1 VRFFLC
7 DKSIAFFSPLFTTEK
22 MSFTEQMRAAAL
34 GVDEA
39 LEMLRKRREE
49 IRRAD
54 AERGKRAEEDLEED
68 GNGSPLFTEEMRA
81 AALGVEEALEM
92 LRKRREEIR
101 RADVERGKR
110 AEEDSEEDGHGSL
123 LSEGGVLGAGPPKV
137 GSSHEVKLVHLKL
150 MKNND
155 GMVTVFEKEEE
166 DDGKKT
172 KKTKS
177 SSVKMMMAL
186 RYTHERAPA
195 ADARKPVRVVRRK
208 NNTTT
213 NNNERGVV
221 EIEFRNKEEE
231 KSGIRYRGVT
241 STSGGGGGGGRA
253 TTKTKK
259 KKKKSDGKEEGEKE
273 TADDADEDEDED
285 DEDDE
290 DDDNVECAILF
301 DGKTIELRVL
311 DETVAGLR
319 VQRKRED
326 EEESGIVSKRLD
338 IGDAADV
345 KNKRKKVNL

>member
-1 VRFFLC
+1 MRFFLC
-7 DKSIAFFSPLFTTEK
+7 DKSIAFFSPLFTEK
-22 MSFTEQMRAAAL
+22 MNE
-34 GVDEA
+34 
-39 LEMLRKRREE
+39 K
-49 IRRAD
+49 
-54 AERGKRAEEDLEED
+54 
-68 GNGSPLFTEEMRA
+68 MRA

-101 RADVERGKR
+101 REDAERGKR
-110 AEEDSEEDGHGSL
+110 AEEDSEEDGNGSL
-123 LSEGGVLGAGPPKV
+123 LSEGVVVGADPPKV
-137 GSSHEVKLVHLKL
+137 GSSHEVKLVSLNSA
-150 MKNND
+150 MKNNHND
-155 GMVTVFEKEEE
+155 GMVTVLEKEEE

-213 NNNERGVV
+213 NNNNERGVV

-241 STSGGGGGGGRA
+241 STSGGGGGGGGRA

-259 KKKKSDGKEEGEKE
+259 KKKKSDGKEEEEKE

>member
-1 VRFFLC
+1 MSSSSYSSVSVSFDVRSLAQPIRRRRRHLIFLLNFVSVFLCAFFLC
-7 DKSIAFFSPLFTTEK
+7 DKSIAFFSPLFTEK
-22 MSFTEQMRAAAL
+22 MNE
-34 GVDEA
+34 
-39 LEMLRKRREE
+39 K
-49 IRRAD
+49 
-54 AERGKRAEEDLEED
+54 
-68 GNGSPLFTEEMRA
+68 MRA

-101 RADVERGKR
+101 REDAERGKR
-110 AEEDSEEDGHGSL
+110 AEEDSEEDGNGSL

-155 GMVTVFEKEEE
+155 GMVTVLEKEEE

-213 NNNERGVV
+213 NNNNERGVV

-241 STSGGGGGGGRA
+241 STSGGGGGGGGARRRRRRRKRRRA
-253 TTKTKK
+253 MEKKRKKRKPPTMRMKTKMKTTKTTKTMITWNVQ
-259 KKKKSDGKEEGEKE
+259 SYSMEKPSSFACW
-273 TADDADEDEDED
+273 TKPSP
-285 DEDDE
+285 
-290 DDDNVECAILF
+290 V
-301 DGKTIELRVL
+301 
-311 DETVAGLR
+311 
-319 VQRKRED
+319 
-326 EEESGIVSKRLD
+326 
-338 IGDAADV
+338 
-345 KNKRKKVNL
+345 

>member
-1 VRFFLC
+1 
-7 DKSIAFFSPLFTTEK
+7 
-22 MSFTEQMRAAAL
+22 MSFTEKMRAAAL
-34 GVDEA
+34 GVEEA

-54 AERGKRAEEDLEED
+54 AERGKRAEEDSEED
-68 GNGSPLFTEEMRA
+68 GNGS
-81 AALGVEEALEM
+81 
-92 LRKRREEIR
+92 
-101 RADVERGKR
+101 
-110 AEEDSEEDGHGSL
+110 L
-123 LSEGGVLGAGPPKV
+123 LSEGVVVGAGQPKV
-137 GSSHEVKLVHLKL
+137 GSSHEVKLVHLNSA
-150 MKNND
+150 MKNNHND

-172 KKTKS
+172 KKTK
-177 SSVKMMMAL
+177 SVKMMMAL

-259 KKKKSDGKEEGEKE
+259 KKKKSDGKEEEEKE
-273 TADDADEDEDED
+273 TADDADEDE

>member
-1 VRFFLC
+1 
-7 DKSIAFFSPLFTTEK
+7 
-22 MSFTEQMRAAAL
+22 MRAAAL
-34 GVDEA
+34 GVEEA

-54 AERGKRAEEDLEED
+54 AERGKRAEEDSEED
-68 GNGSPLFTEEMRA
+68 GNGS
-81 AALGVEEALEM
+81 
-92 LRKRREEIR
+92 
-101 RADVERGKR
+101 
-110 AEEDSEEDGHGSL
+110 L
-123 LSEGGVLGAGPPKV
+123 LSEGVALGAGQPKV
-137 GSSHEVKLVHLKL
+137 GSSHEVKLVHLNSA
-150 MKNND
+150 MKNKHND
-155 GMVTVFEKEEE
+155 GMVTVLEKEEE

-208 NNTTT
+208 NNTTN

-259 KKKKSDGKEEGEKE
+259 KKKKSDGKEEEEKE

-301 DGKTIELRVL
+301 DGKTIEFRVL

-326 EEESGIVSKRLD
+326 EEESGIVWKRLD

>member
-1 VRFFLC
+1 
-7 DKSIAFFSPLFTTEK
+7 
-22 MSFTEQMRAAAL
+22 MRAAAL
-34 GVDEA
+34 GGVEAA
-39 LEMLRKRREE
+39 LETLRKRREE
-49 IRRAD
+49 IRRED
-54 AERGKRAEEDLEED
+54 AESREREDAGLEED
-68 GNGSPLFTEEMRA
+68 DN
-81 AALGVEEALEM
+81 
-92 LRKRREEIR
+92 
-101 RADVERGKR
+101 
-110 AEEDSEEDGHGSL
+110 GSL
-123 LSEGGVLGAGPPKV
+123 LSEGGVGEGQPKV
-137 GSSHEVKLVHLKL
+137 GSSHEVKLVHLNSA
-150 MKNND
+150 MKNNHND
-155 GMVTVFEKEEE
+155 GMVTVLEKEEE

-177 SSVKMMMAL
+177 GKMMIAL

-259 KKKKSDGKEEGEKE
+259 RKKKSDGKEEEEKE

-301 DGKTIELRVL
+301 DGKSIELRVL

>member
-1 VRFFLC
+1 MN
-7 DKSIAFFSPLFTTEK
+7 EK
-22 MSFTEQMRAAAL
+22 MRAAAL
-34 GVDEA
+34 GVEEA

-54 AERGKRAEEDLEED
+54 AERGKRAEEDSEED
-68 GNGSPLFTEEMRA
+68 GN
-81 AALGVEEALEM
+81 
-92 LRKRREEIR
+92 
-101 RADVERGKR
+101 
-110 AEEDSEEDGHGSL
+110 GSL

-137 GSSHEVKLVHLKL
+137 GSSHEVKLVHLNSA
-150 MKNND
+150 MKNNHND
-155 GMVTVFEKEEE
+155 GMVTVLEKEEE
-166 DDGKKT
+166 DDGKKKT

-177 SSVKMMMAL
+177 VKMVTMAL

-195 ADARKPVRVVRRK
+195 ADARKSVRVVRRK

-213 NNNERGVV
+213 NNNERGVIEV
-221 EIEFRNKEEE
+221 EFRNKEEE

-259 KKKKSDGKEEGEKE
+259 KKKKSDEKEEEEKE
-273 TADDADEDEDED
+273 TADDADEDEDEDD

-301 DGKTIELRVL
+301 DGKAIELRVL

>member
-1 VRFFLC
+1 MN
-7 DKSIAFFSPLFTTEK
+7 EK
-22 MSFTEQMRAAAL
+22 MRAAAL
-34 GVDEA
+34 GVEEA

-54 AERGKRAEEDLEED
+54 AERGKRAEEDSEED
-68 GNGSPLFTEEMRA
+68 GNGS
-81 AALGVEEALEM
+81 
-92 LRKRREEIR
+92 
-101 RADVERGKR
+101 
-110 AEEDSEEDGHGSL
+110 L
-123 LSEGGVLGAGPPKV
+123 LSEGVVVGTGQPKV
-137 GSSHEVKLVHLKL
+137 GSSHEVKLVSLNSA
-150 MKNND
+150 MKNNHND
-155 GMVTVFEKEEE
+155 GMVTVLEKEEE

-195 ADARKPVRVVRRK
+195 ADARKSVRVVRRK

-259 KKKKSDGKEEGEKE
+259 KKKKSDGKEEEEKE

-326 EEESGIVSKRLD
+326 EEESGIVWKRLD

>member
-1 VRFFLC
+1 MSSSSYSSVSVSFDVRSLAQPIRRRRRHLIFLLNFVSVFLCAFFLC
-7 DKSIAFFSPLFTTEK
+7 DKSIAFFSPLFTEK
-22 MSFTEQMRAAAL
+22 MNE
-34 GVDEA
+34 
-39 LEMLRKRREE
+39 K
-49 IRRAD
+49 
-54 AERGKRAEEDLEED
+54 
-68 GNGSPLFTEEMRA
+68 MRA

-101 RADVERGKR
+101 REDAERGKR
-110 AEEDSEEDGHGSL
+110 AEEDSEEDGNGSL
-123 LSEGGVLGAGPPKV
+123 LSEGGVVRCRSAKGGILARGETR
-137 GSSHEVKLVHLKL
+137 SSEFCDEKQH
-150 MKNND
+150 ND
-155 GMVTVFEKEEE
+155 GMVTVLEKEEE

-259 KKKKSDGKEEGEKE
+259 KKKKSDGKEEEEKE

>member
-1 VRFFLC
+1 
-7 DKSIAFFSPLFTTEK
+7 
-22 MSFTEQMRAAAL
+22 
-34 GVDEA
+34 
-39 LEMLRKRREE
+39 
-49 IRRAD
+49 
-54 AERGKRAEEDLEED
+54 
-68 GNGSPLFTEEMRA
+68 
-81 AALGVEEALEM
+81 
-92 LRKRREEIR
+92 
-101 RADVERGKR
+101 
-110 AEEDSEEDGHGSL
+110 
-123 LSEGGVLGAGPPKV
+123 
-137 GSSHEVKLVHLKL
+137 
-150 MKNND
+150 
-155 GMVTVFEKEEE
+155 
-166 DDGKKT
+166 
-172 KKTKS
+172 
-177 SSVKMMMAL
+177 MMMAL

-259 KKKKSDGKEEGEKE
+259 KKKKSDEKEEEEKE
-273 TADDADEDEDED
+273 TADDADEDE

>member
-1 VRFFLC
+1 MSEAWRSQSGDGDGIFFLLNFVSVFLCAFFLC
-7 DKSIAFFSPLFTTEK
+7 DSRLLFSPLFTEK
-22 MSFTEQMRAAAL
+22 MNE
-34 GVDEA
+34 
-39 LEMLRKRREE
+39 K
-49 IRRAD
+49 
-54 AERGKRAEEDLEED
+54 
-68 GNGSPLFTEEMRA
+68 MRA

-101 RADVERGKR
+101 REDVERGKR
-110 AEEDSEEDGHGSL
+110 AEEDSEEDGNGSL

-137 GSSHEVKLVHLKL
+137 GSSHEVKLVHLNSA
-150 MKNND
+150 MKNNHND
-155 GMVTVFEKEEE
+155 GMVTVLEKEEE

-259 KKKKSDGKEEGEKE
+259 KKKKSDGKEEEEKE

>member
-1 VRFFLC
+1 MRQ
-7 DKSIAFFSPLFTTEK
+7 SIAFFATLFTEK
-22 MSFTEQMRAAAL
+22 MRAAAL
-34 GVDEA
+34 G
-39 LEMLRKRREE
+39 L
-49 IRRAD
+49 
-54 AERGKRAEEDLEED
+54 
-68 GNGSPLFTEEMRA
+68 
-81 AALGVEEALEM
+81 EEALEM

-101 RADVERGKR
+101 REDIERGKR
-110 AEEDSEEDGHGSL
+110 VEEDLEEDGNGSL
-123 LSEGGVLGAGPPKV
+123 LSEGVVVGAGQPKV
-137 GSSHEVKLVHLKL
+137 GSSHEVKLVHLNSA
-150 MKNND
+150 MKNNHND
-155 GMVTVFEKEEE
+155 GMVTVLEKEEE

-241 STSGGGGGGGRA
+241 STSGGGGGGGGRA

-259 KKKKSDGKEEGEKE
+259 KKKKSDEKEEEEKE
-273 TADDADEDEDED
+273 TADDADEDEDEDD

-301 DGKTIELRVL
+301 DGKAIELRVL

>member
-1 VRFFLC
+1 MRQ
-7 DKSIAFFSPLFTTEK
+7 SIAFSPLFTTEK
-22 MSFTEQMRAAAL
+22 MNEKMRAAAL
-34 GVDEA
+34 GVEEA

-54 AERGKRAEEDLEED
+54 AERGKRAEEDSDED
-68 GNGSPLFTEEMRA
+68 GNGSPLFTEKMRA

-110 AEEDSEEDGHGSL
+110 AEEDSEEDGNGSL

-155 GMVTVFEKEEE
+155 GMVTVLEKEEE

-259 KKKKSDGKEEGEKE
+259 KKKKSDGKEEEEKE

>member
-1 VRFFLC
+1 MSEAWRSQSGDGDGILFSFLILYLSFFVRFFLC

-22 MSFTEQMRAAAL
+22 MSFTEKMRAAAL
-34 GVDEA
+34 GVEEA

-54 AERGKRAEEDLEED
+54 AERGKRAEEDSEED
-68 GNGSPLFTEEMRA
+68 GN
-81 AALGVEEALEM
+81 
-92 LRKRREEIR
+92 
-101 RADVERGKR
+101 
-110 AEEDSEEDGHGSL
+110 GSL

-137 GSSHEVKLVHLKL
+137 GSSHEVKLVHLNSA
-150 MKNND
+150 MKNNHND
-155 GMVTVFEKEEE
+155 GMVTVLEKEEE

-177 SSVKMMMAL
+177 VKMMMMAL

-259 KKKKSDGKEEGEKE
+259 KKKKSDGKEDEEKE

>member
-1 VRFFLC
+1 MSEAWRSQSGDGDGILFSFLILYLSFFVRFFLC
-7 DKSIAFFSPLFTTEK
+7 DKSIAFFSPLFTEK
-22 MSFTEQMRAAAL
+22 MNEKMRAAAL

-49 IRRAD
+49 IRRED
-54 AERGKRAEEDLEED
+54 A
-68 GNGSPLFTEEMRA
+68 
-81 AALGVEEALEM
+81 
-92 LRKRREEIR
+92 
-101 RADVERGKR
+101 ERGKR
-110 AEEDSEEDGHGSL
+110 AEEDSEEDGNGSL

-155 GMVTVFEKEEE
+155 GMVTVLEKEEE

-259 KKKKSDGKEEGEKE
+259 KKKKSDGKEDEEKE

>member
-1 VRFFLC
+1 MSEAWRSQSGDGDGILFSFLILYLSFFVRFFLC

-34 GVDEA
+34 GV
-39 LEMLRKRREE
+39 
-49 IRRAD
+49 
-54 AERGKRAEEDLEED
+54 
-68 GNGSPLFTEEMRA
+68 
-81 AALGVEEALEM
+81 EEALEM

-101 RADVERGKR
+101 REDVERGKR
-110 AEEDSEEDGHGSL
+110 AEEDSEEDGNGSL

-137 GSSHEVKLVHLKL
+137 GSSHEVKLVHLNSA
-150 MKNND
+150 MKNNHND

-172 KKTKS
+172 KKTK
-177 SSVKMMMAL
+177 SVKMMMAL

-259 KKKKSDGKEEGEKE
+259 KKKKSDGKEEEEKE

-301 DGKTIELRVL
+301 DGKTIEFRVL

>member
-1 VRFFLC
+1 MRHQ
-7 DKSIAFFSPLFTTEK
+7 SIAFSPLFTTEK
-22 MSFTEQMRAAAL
+22 MNEKMRAAAL
-34 GVDEA
+34 GVEEA

-54 AERGKRAEEDLEED
+54 AERGKRAEEDSEED
-68 GNGSPLFTEEMRA
+68 GNGS
-81 AALGVEEALEM
+81 
-92 LRKRREEIR
+92 
-101 RADVERGKR
+101 
-110 AEEDSEEDGHGSL
+110 L
-123 LSEGGVLGAGPPKV
+123 LSEGVVVGAGQPKV
-137 GSSHEVKLVHLKL
+137 GSSHEVKLVSLNSA
-150 MKNND
+150 MKNNHND
-155 GMVTVFEKEEE
+155 GMVTVLEKEEE

-208 NNTTT
+208 NNTAT

-241 STSGGGGGGGRA
+241 STSGGGGGGGGRA

-259 KKKKSDGKEEGEKE
+259 KKKKSDGKEEEEKE

>member
-1 VRFFLC
+1 
-7 DKSIAFFSPLFTTEK
+7 
-22 MSFTEQMRAAAL
+22 MRAEAAS
-34 GVDEA
+34 VS
-39 LEMLRKRREE
+39 RRRRREE
-49 IRRAD
+49 EEEE
-54 AERGKRAEEDLEED
+54 ERGETDEEDLEED
-68 GNGSPLFTEEMRA
+68 DNGSR
-81 AALGVEEALEM
+81 
-92 LRKRREEIR
+92 
-101 RADVERGKR
+101 
-110 AEEDSEEDGHGSL
+110 
-123 LSEGGVLGAGPPKV
+123 LSEGVVLGAGQPKV
-137 GSSHEVKLVHLKL
+137 GSSHEVKLVSLNSA
-150 MKNND
+150 MKNNHND
-155 GMVTVFEKEEE
+155 GMVTVLEKEEE

-177 SSVKMMMAL
+177 GKMMIAL

-241 STSGGGGGGGRA
+241 STSGGGGGGGGRA

-259 KKKKSDGKEEGEKE
+259 RKKKSDGKEEEEKE

-301 DGKTIELRVL
+301 DGKSIELRVL

>member
-1 VRFFLC
+1 MLFFRHFLR
-7 DKSIAFFSPLFTTEK
+7 ATEK
-22 MSFTEQMRAAAL
+22 MSFTEKMRAAAL
-34 GVDEA
+34 GVEEA

-54 AERGKRAEEDLEED
+54 AERGKRAEEDSEED
-68 GNGSPLFTEEMRA
+68 GN
-81 AALGVEEALEM
+81 
-92 LRKRREEIR
+92 
-101 RADVERGKR
+101 
-110 AEEDSEEDGHGSL
+110 GSL

-137 GSSHEVKLVHLKL
+137 GSSHEVKLVHLNSA
-150 MKNND
+150 MKNNHND

-259 KKKKSDGKEEGEKE
+259 KKKKSDGKEEEEKE

-301 DGKTIELRVL
+301 DGKTIEFRVL

>member
-1 VRFFLC
+1 MN
-7 DKSIAFFSPLFTTEK
+7 EK
-22 MSFTEQMRAAAL
+22 MRAAAL
-34 GVDEA
+34 GVEEA

-54 AERGKRAEEDLEED
+54 AERGKRAEEDSEED
-68 GNGSPLFTEEMRA
+68 GNGS
-81 AALGVEEALEM
+81 
-92 LRKRREEIR
+92 
-101 RADVERGKR
+101 
-110 AEEDSEEDGHGSL
+110 L
-123 LSEGGVLGAGPPKV
+123 LSEGVVVGTGQPKV
-137 GSSHEVKLVHLKL
+137 GSSHEVKLVHLNSA
-150 MKNND
+150 MKNNHND
-155 GMVTVFEKEEE
+155 GMVTVLEKEEE

-177 SSVKMMMAL
+177 VKMMMMAL

-195 ADARKPVRVVRRK
+195 ADARKSVRVVRRK

-259 KKKKSDGKEEGEKE
+259 KKKKSDGKEEEEKE

-301 DGKTIELRVL
+301 DGKTIEFRVL

>member
-1 VRFFLC
+1 
-7 DKSIAFFSPLFTTEK
+7 
-22 MSFTEQMRAAAL
+22 MSFTEKMRAAAL
-34 GVDEA
+34 GVEEA

-54 AERGKRAEEDLEED
+54 AERGKRAEEDSEED
-68 GNGSPLFTEEMRA
+68 GN
-81 AALGVEEALEM
+81 
-92 LRKRREEIR
+92 
-101 RADVERGKR
+101 
-110 AEEDSEEDGHGSL
+110 GSL

-137 GSSHEVKLVHLKL
+137 GSSHEVKLVHLNSA
-150 MKNND
+150 MKNNHND

-177 SSVKMMMAL
+177 VKMMMMAL

-195 ADARKPVRVVRRK
+195 ADARKSVRVVRRK

-213 NNNERGVV
+213 NNNERGVI

-241 STSGGGGGGGRA
+241 STSGGGGGGGGRA

-259 KKKKSDGKEEGEKE
+259 KKKKSDGKEEEEKE

>member
-1 VRFFLC
+1 MSEAWRSQSGDGDGILFSFLILYLSFFVRFFLC
-7 DKSIAFFSPLFTTEK
+7 DKSIAFFSPLFTEK
-22 MSFTEQMRAAAL
+22 MNE
-34 GVDEA
+34 
-39 LEMLRKRREE
+39 K
-49 IRRAD
+49 
-54 AERGKRAEEDLEED
+54 
-68 GNGSPLFTEEMRA
+68 MRA

-101 RADVERGKR
+101 REDAERGKR
-110 AEEDSEEDGHGSL
+110 AEEDSEEDGNGSL

-155 GMVTVFEKEEE
+155 GMVTVLEKEEE

-259 KKKKSDGKEEGEKE
+259 KKKKSDGKEDEEKE

>member
-1 VRFFLC
+1 
-7 DKSIAFFSPLFTTEK
+7 
-22 MSFTEQMRAAAL
+22 MRAAAL
-34 GVDEA
+34 GLEAA
-39 LEMLRKRREE
+39 LETLRKRRED
-49 IRRAD
+49 IL
-54 AERGKRAEEDLEED
+54 RGETEDEEDN
-68 GNGSPLFTEEMRA
+68 NGS
-81 AALGVEEALEM
+81 
-92 LRKRREEIR
+92 
-101 RADVERGKR
+101 
-110 AEEDSEEDGHGSL
+110 
-123 LSEGGVLGAGPPKV
+123 LSEGVVVGAGQPKV
-137 GSSHEVKLVHLKL
+137 GSSHEMKLVLNSA
-150 MKNND
+150 MKNNNND
-155 GMVTVFEKEEE
+155 GMVTVLEKEEE

-177 SSVKMMMAL
+177 SSSSVKKMMMAL

-259 KKKKSDGKEEGEKE
+259 KKKKSDEKEEEEKE
-273 TADDADEDEDED
+273 TADDADEDED

-301 DGKTIELRVL
+301 DGKTIEFRVL

>member
-1 VRFFLC
+1 
-7 DKSIAFFSPLFTTEK
+7 
-22 MSFTEQMRAAAL
+22 MSFTEKMRAAAL
-34 GVDEA
+34 GVEEA

-54 AERGKRAEEDLEED
+54 AERGKRAEEDSEED
-68 GNGSPLFTEEMRA
+68 GN
-81 AALGVEEALEM
+81 
-92 LRKRREEIR
+92 
-101 RADVERGKR
+101 
-110 AEEDSEEDGHGSL
+110 GSL

-137 GSSHEVKLVHLKL
+137 GSSHEVKLVHLNSA
-150 MKNND
+150 MKNNHND

-172 KKTKS
+172 KKTK
-177 SSVKMMMAL
+177 SVKMMMAL

-259 KKKKSDGKEEGEKE
+259 KKKKSDEKEEEEKE
-273 TADDADEDEDED
+273 TADDADEDE

>member
-1 VRFFLC
+1 MN
-7 DKSIAFFSPLFTTEK
+7 EK
-22 MSFTEQMRAAAL
+22 
-34 GVDEA
+34 
-39 LEMLRKRREE
+39 
-49 IRRAD
+49 
-54 AERGKRAEEDLEED
+54 
-68 GNGSPLFTEEMRA
+68 MRA

-101 RADVERGKR
+101 REDVERGKR
-110 AEEDSEEDGHGSL
+110 AEEDSEEDGNGSL
-123 LSEGGVLGAGPPKV
+123 LSEGVVVGAGQPKV
-137 GSSHEVKLVHLKL
+137 GSSHEVKLVSLNSA
-150 MKNND
+150 MKNNHND
-155 GMVTVFEKEEE
+155 GMVTVLEKEEE

-241 STSGGGGGGGRA
+241 STSGGGGGGGGRA

-259 KKKKSDGKEEGEKE
+259 KKKKSDGKEEEEKE

>member
-1 VRFFLC
+1 
-7 DKSIAFFSPLFTTEK
+7 
-22 MSFTEQMRAAAL
+22 MRAAAL
-34 GVDEA
+34 GVEEA

-54 AERGKRAEEDLEED
+54 AERGKRAEEDSEED
-68 GNGSPLFTEEMRA
+68 GNGS
-81 AALGVEEALEM
+81 
-92 LRKRREEIR
+92 
-101 RADVERGKR
+101 
-110 AEEDSEEDGHGSL
+110 L
-123 LSEGGVLGAGPPKV
+123 LSEGVVVGAGQPKV
-137 GSSHEVKLVHLKL
+137 GSSHEVKLVHLNSA
-150 MKNND
+150 MKNNHND
-155 GMVTVFEKEEE
+155 GMVTMLEKEEE

-172 KKTKS
+172 RKTKS
-177 SSVKMMMAL
+177 VKMMMMAL

-259 KKKKSDGKEEGEKE
+259 KKKKSDGKEEEEKE

>member
-1 VRFFLC
+1 MSEAWRSQSGDGDGIFFLLNFVSVFLCAFFLC
-7 DKSIAFFSPLFTTEK
+7 DSRLLFSPLFTEK
-22 MSFTEQMRAAAL
+22 MNE
-34 GVDEA
+34 
-39 LEMLRKRREE
+39 K
-49 IRRAD
+49 
-54 AERGKRAEEDLEED
+54 
-68 GNGSPLFTEEMRA
+68 MRA

-110 AEEDSEEDGHGSL
+110 AEEDSEEDGNGSL
-123 LSEGGVLGAGPPKV
+123 LSEGVVVGAGPPKV
-137 GSSHEVKLVHLKL
+137 GSSHEVKLVHLNSA
-150 MKNND
+150 MKNNHND
-155 GMVTVFEKEEE
+155 GMVTVLEKEEE

-259 KKKKSDGKEEGEKE
+259 KKKKSDGKEEEEKE

>member
-1 VRFFLC
+1 MSEAWRSQSGDGDGILFSFLILYLSFFVRFFLC
-7 DKSIAFFSPLFTTEK
+7 DKSIAFFSPLFTEK
-22 MSFTEQMRAAAL
+22 MNE
-34 GVDEA
+34 
-39 LEMLRKRREE
+39 K
-49 IRRAD
+49 
-54 AERGKRAEEDLEED
+54 
-68 GNGSPLFTEEMRA
+68 MRA

-101 RADVERGKR
+101 REDAERGKR
-110 AEEDSEEDGHGSL
+110 AEEDSEEDGNGSL

-155 GMVTVFEKEEE
+155 GMVTVLEKEEE

-177 SSVKMMMAL
+177 VKMMMMAL

-213 NNNERGVV
+213 NNNNERGVV

-259 KKKKSDGKEEGEKE
+259 KKKKSDGKEDEEKE

>member
-1 VRFFLC
+1 MSEAWRSQSGDGDGIFFLLNFVSVFLCAFFLC
-7 DKSIAFFSPLFTTEK
+7 DSRLLFSPLFTEK
-22 MSFTEQMRAAAL
+22 MNE
-34 GVDEA
+34 
-39 LEMLRKRREE
+39 K
-49 IRRAD
+49 
-54 AERGKRAEEDLEED
+54 
-68 GNGSPLFTEEMRA
+68 MRA

-101 RADVERGKR
+101 REDVERGKR
-110 AEEDSEEDGHGSL
+110 AEEDSEEDGNGSL
-123 LSEGGVLGAGPPKV
+123 LSEGVVVGAGPPKV
-137 GSSHEVKLVHLKL
+137 GSSHEVKLVHLNSA
-150 MKNND
+150 MKNNHND
-155 GMVTVFEKEEE
+155 GMVTVLEKEEE

-259 KKKKSDGKEEGEKE
+259 KKKKSDGKEEEEKE

>member
-1 VRFFLC
+1 MRQ
-7 DKSIAFFSPLFTTEK
+7 KSIAFFSPLFTTEK
-22 MSFTEQMRAAAL
+22 MSFTEKMRAAAL
-34 GVDEA
+34 GVEEA

-54 AERGKRAEEDLEED
+54 AERGKRAEEDSEED
-68 GNGSPLFTEEMRA
+68 GN
-81 AALGVEEALEM
+81 
-92 LRKRREEIR
+92 
-101 RADVERGKR
+101 
-110 AEEDSEEDGHGSL
+110 GSL

-137 GSSHEVKLVHLKL
+137 GSSHEVKLVHLNSA
-150 MKNND
+150 MKNNHND
-155 GMVTVFEKEEE
+155 GMVTVLEKEEE

-177 SSVKMMMAL
+177 VKMMMMAL

-259 KKKKSDGKEEGEKE
+259 KKKKSDGKEDEEKE

-301 DGKTIELRVL
+301 DGKTIEFRVL

>member
-1 VRFFLC
+1 MRFFLC
-7 DKSIAFFSPLFTTEK
+7 DKSIAFFSPLFTEK
-22 MSFTEQMRAAAL
+22 MNE
-34 GVDEA
+34 
-39 LEMLRKRREE
+39 K
-49 IRRAD
+49 
-54 AERGKRAEEDLEED
+54 
-68 GNGSPLFTEEMRA
+68 MRA

-101 RADVERGKR
+101 REDAERGKR
-110 AEEDSEEDGHGSL
+110 AEEDSEEDGNGSL
-123 LSEGGVLGAGPPKV
+123 LSEGGVVGAGQPKV
-137 GSSHEVKLVHLKL
+137 GSSHEVKLVHLNSA
-150 MKNND
+150 MKNNHND
-155 GMVTVFEKEEE
+155 GMVTVLEKEEE

-253 TTKTKK
+253 ATKTKK
-259 KKKKSDGKEEGEKE
+259 KKKKSDGKEEEEKE

>member
-1 VRFFLC
+1 MRFFLC

-34 GVDEA
+34 GVEEA

-54 AERGKRAEEDLEED
+54 AERGKRAEEDSEED
-68 GNGSPLFTEEMRA
+68 GN
-81 AALGVEEALEM
+81 
-92 LRKRREEIR
+92 
-101 RADVERGKR
+101 
-110 AEEDSEEDGHGSL
+110 GSL

-137 GSSHEVKLVHLKL
+137 GSSHEVKLVHLNSA
-150 MKNND
+150 MKNNHND

-177 SSVKMMMAL
+177 VKMMMMAL

-195 ADARKPVRVVRRK
+195 ADARKSVRVVRRK

-259 KKKKSDGKEEGEKE
+259 KKKKSDGKEEEEKE

-301 DGKTIELRVL
+301 DGKTIEFRVL

>member
-1 VRFFLC
+1 
-7 DKSIAFFSPLFTTEK
+7 
-22 MSFTEQMRAAAL
+22 MSFTEKMRAAAL
-34 GVDEA
+34 GVEEA

-54 AERGKRAEEDLEED
+54 AERGKRAEEDSEED
-68 GNGSPLFTEEMRA
+68 GN
-81 AALGVEEALEM
+81 
-92 LRKRREEIR
+92 
-101 RADVERGKR
+101 
-110 AEEDSEEDGHGSL
+110 GSL

-137 GSSHEVKLVHLKL
+137 GSSHEVKLVHLNSA
-150 MKNND
+150 MKNNHND

-172 KKTKS
+172 KKTK
-177 SSVKMMMAL
+177 SVKMMMAL

-259 KKKKSDGKEEGEKE
+259 KKKKSDGKEEEEKE

-301 DGKTIELRVL
+301 DGKTIEFRVL

>member
-1 VRFFLC
+1 
-7 DKSIAFFSPLFTTEK
+7 
-22 MSFTEQMRAAAL
+22 MRAEAAS
-34 GVDEA
+34 VS
-39 LEMLRKRREE
+39 RRRRRREE
-49 IRRAD
+49 EEE
-54 AERGKRAEEDLEED
+54 ERGETDEEDLEED
-68 GNGSPLFTEEMRA
+68 DN
-81 AALGVEEALEM
+81 
-92 LRKRREEIR
+92 
-101 RADVERGKR
+101 
-110 AEEDSEEDGHGSL
+110 GSL
-123 LSEGGVLGAGPPKV
+123 LSEGVALGAGQPKV
-137 GSSHEVKLVHLKL
+137 GSSHEMKLVSLNSAT
-150 MKNND
+150 KNKHND
-155 GMVTVFEKEEE
+155 GMVTVLEKEEE

-177 SSVKMMMAL
+177 VKMMMMAL

-195 ADARKPVRVVRRK
+195 ADARKSVRVVRRN
-208 NNTTT
+208 NNTTN

-259 KKKKSDGKEEGEKE
+259 KKKKSDEKEEEEKE
-273 TADDADEDEDED
+273 TADDADEDE
-285 DEDDE
+285 DE

>member
-1 VRFFLC
+1 MSSSYSSVSVSFDVRSLAQPIRRRRRHLIFLLNFVSVFLCAFFLC
-7 DKSIAFFSPLFTTEK
+7 DKKSIAFFSPLFTEK
-22 MSFTEQMRAAAL
+22 MNEKMRAAAL
-34 GVDEA
+34 GVEEA

-54 AERGKRAEEDLEED
+54 AERGKRAEEDSEED
-68 GNGSPLFTEEMRA
+68 GN
-81 AALGVEEALEM
+81 
-92 LRKRREEIR
+92 
-101 RADVERGKR
+101 
-110 AEEDSEEDGHGSL
+110 GSL

-155 GMVTVFEKEEE
+155 GMVTVLEKEEE

-259 KKKKSDGKEEGEKE
+259 KKKKSDGKEEEEKE

>member
-1 VRFFLC
+1 MSEAWRSQSGDGDGILFSFLILYLSFFVRFFLC
-7 DKSIAFFSPLFTTEK
+7 DKSIAFFSPLFTEK
-22 MSFTEQMRAAAL
+22 MNEKMRAAAL

-54 AERGKRAEEDLEED
+54 AERGKRAEEDSEED
-68 GNGSPLFTEEMRA
+68 GN
-81 AALGVEEALEM
+81 
-92 LRKRREEIR
+92 
-101 RADVERGKR
+101 
-110 AEEDSEEDGHGSL
+110 GSL

-155 GMVTVFEKEEE
+155 GMVTVLEKEEE

-259 KKKKSDGKEEGEKE
+259 KKKKSDGKEDEEKE

>member
-1 VRFFLC
+1 MRNQ
-7 DKSIAFFSPLFTTEK
+7 SIAFFSPLFTTEK
-22 MSFTEQMRAAAL
+22 MNEKMRAAAL
-34 GVDEA
+34 GVEEA

-54 AERGKRAEEDLEED
+54 AERGKRAEEDSEED
-68 GNGSPLFTEEMRA
+68 GN
-81 AALGVEEALEM
+81 
-92 LRKRREEIR
+92 
-101 RADVERGKR
+101 
-110 AEEDSEEDGHGSL
+110 GSL
-123 LSEGGVLGAGPPKV
+123 LSEGGVLGAGQPKV
-137 GSSHEVKLVHLKL
+137 GSSHEVKLVHLNSA
-150 MKNND
+150 MKNNHND
-155 GMVTVFEKEEE
+155 GMVTVLEKEEE

-195 ADARKPVRVVRRK
+195 ADARKSVRVVRRK

-259 KKKKSDGKEEGEKE
+259 KKKKSDGKEEEEKE

>member
-1 VRFFLC
+1 MN
-7 DKSIAFFSPLFTTEK
+7 EK
-22 MSFTEQMRAAAL
+22 MRAAAL
-34 GVDEA
+34 GVEEA

-54 AERGKRAEEDLEED
+54 AERGKRAEEDSEED
-68 GNGSPLFTEEMRA
+68 GNGS
-81 AALGVEEALEM
+81 
-92 LRKRREEIR
+92 
-101 RADVERGKR
+101 
-110 AEEDSEEDGHGSL
+110 L
-123 LSEGGVLGAGPPKV
+123 LSEGVVVGAGPPKV
-137 GSSHEVKLVHLKL
+137 GSSHEVKLVHLNSA
-150 MKNND
+150 MKNNHND
-155 GMVTVFEKEEE
+155 GMVTVLEKEEE

-259 KKKKSDGKEEGEKE
+259 KKKKSDGKEEEEKE